1 MRLRP
6 NFTTSLTSL
15 HYFLSEAASAFC
27 PAEKAT
33 NRRLLALAGPSCCP
47 KSSGRRPRQRRVLPA
62 CSSAAAQPGL
72 QAARRRRATLPAR
85 WRDDGGAARLSRREP
100 RLDVSEAQAPASA
113 ASRAPP
119 REARGTNKGAGRL
132 VVLYNDAHE
141 LGARRAVA
149 RRAFSSFEVTAYAA
163 ERPVPQNPAP
173 NSPNSIVQVKAKK

>member
-1 MRLRP
+1 MLPQKQRQAA
-6 NFTTSLTSL
+6 
-15 HYFLSEAASAFC
+15 EAAALPCCSAD
-27 PAEKAT
+27 
-33 NRRLLALAGPSCCP
+33 
-47 KSSGRRPRQRRVLPA
+47 
-62 CSSAAAQPGL
+62 AQPGL
-72 QAARRRRATLPAR
+72 QAARLRRATSPAR

-149 RRAFSSFEVTAYAA
+149 RRAFSSFKVTAYAA
-163 ERPVPQNPAP
+163 DRAPKPRPKLPQLHSA
-173 NSPNSIVQVKAKK
+173 S